1 MFEATPCSCIPAA
14 REVDFAY
21 QPIVSTS
28 SLDVHGFEALARP
41 KPERFE
47 SIVDLLNCAHD
58 AGELRAVE
66 GVLLRSAI
74 RKFAGLPGKAGLRLF
89 CNVDNRT
96 YDGSP
101 LSRGALIDLI
111 GNSGISPADLCIE
124 ISERQPVTSYDNLR
138 QAADLLVDHGATI
151 AIDDFGIGNSGL
163 HMLLKLEPNYV
174 KIDQFFILDIAIH
187 TRKQAIVSKLCGL
200 AHALGFR
207 TVAEGVENEA
217 DFRMARDLGCDL
229 AQGYHIARPTVVL
242 QQLSGAYQQVVPHGH
257 ARTMEPRVAQL
268 LAPIEPVTVDQPIAD
283 AVEVFKQ
290 QPTLRVLPVVG
301 SDKSVQGG
309 IYEEDVRQLMMSD
322 YGRSLL
328 ANKGMDSRV
337 GRLVRRCPVAEA
349 NGTIESIVNSY
360 VAAETSHGLIL
371 VSDGRFAGYLSNNS
385 VLRLATEKEVNQAR
399 EQNPLSR
406 LPGNKSIEGH
416 WDQLTRSTGVRTIA
430 FLDFDHFK
438 AFNDA
443 YGFALGD
450 RALLLFADM
459 LRKLEVRHQAFV
471 GHIGGDDFLLSLPLA
486 RVQAEQVVRDLQ
498 QRFAAAAESLYSA
511 EDRQAGGITAIDRFG
526 VARFFPLLKAS
537 AGVVHFPEHR
547 LGLSREQ
554 LFAHLRGSKTA
565 AKRSPEGFASVVLES
580 SAIGLPVDVAA

>member
-1 MFEATPCSCIPAA
+1 MSEAKACSCISEA
-14 REVDFAY
+14 RQVDYAY

-28 SLDVHGFEALARP
+28 TFDVHGFEALARP
-41 KPERFE
+41 TSERFANVVE
-47 SIVDLLNCAHD
+47 LLNCAHE
-58 AGELRAVE
+58 AGELRSVE

-74 RKFAGLPGKAGLRLF
+74 RKFAGLPERAGVKLF

-101 LSRGALIDLI
+101 LSREALTDLI
-111 GNSGISPADLCIE
+111 GNSGIAPDSLCIE
-124 ISERQPVTSYDNLR
+124 ISERQAVTSFDNLR
-138 QAADLLVDHGATI
+138 QVTDVLTDHGATI

-174 KIDQFFILDIAIH
+174 KIDQFFIADIATN
-187 TRKQAIVSKLCGL
+187 TRRQAIVSKLCGL

-217 DFRMARDLGCDL
+217 DFRMARDLGCDM
-229 AQGYHIARPTVVL
+229 AQGFHIARPTVEL
-242 QQLSGAYQQVVPHGH
+242 RRLSGSYRRIVRSSDT
-257 ARTMEPRVAQL
+257 RTMEPRVADRL
-268 LAPIEPVTVDQPIAD
+268 VPIVPVHVDQPIAS
-283 AVEVFKQ
+283 AVEAFKQ
-290 QPTLRVLPVVG
+290 QPTLRLLPVVG
-301 SDKSVQGG
+301 ANAAVLGG

-322 YGRSLL
+322 FGRSLL

-337 GRLVRRCPVAEA
+337 GRLLRRCPVADA

-360 VAAETSHGLIL
+360 VAAESSHGLIL

-406 LPGNKSIEGH
+406 LPGNKSIEAH
-416 WDQLTRSTGVRTIA
+416 WDHLARSTGQRSIA

-450 RALLLFADM
+450 RALLLFADL
-459 LRKLEVRHQAFV
+459 LRKIETRHEAFV
-471 GHIGGDDFLLSLPLA
+471 GHIGGDDFLVSLPLPS
-486 RVQAEQVVRDLQ
+486 AEAEAVIRDLQ
-498 QRFAAAAESLYSA
+498 QRFASAAESLYTA
-511 EDRQAGGITAIDRFG
+511 DDREAGGLTAIDRFG
-526 VARFFPLLKAS
+526 VARFFPLLRAS

-547 LGLSREQ
+547 LGLSREE
-554 LFAHLRGSKTA
+554 LFAHLNASKAA
-565 AKRSPEGFASVVLES
+565 AKRSADGLAGATVDEQEPERRVG
-580 SAIGLPVDVAA
+580 AAA